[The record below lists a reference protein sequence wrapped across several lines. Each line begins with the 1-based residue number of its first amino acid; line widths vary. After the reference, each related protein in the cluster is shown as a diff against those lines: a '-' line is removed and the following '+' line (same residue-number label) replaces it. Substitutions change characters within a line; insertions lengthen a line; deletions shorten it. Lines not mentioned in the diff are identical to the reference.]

1 MLRRAGR
8 FAGKVTFVLSKAVIK
23 TGWKAGQITAR
34 TGMTTGKFVARK
46 GLNTGK
52 HIINKANPINKRI
65 NKSDIADHGVE
76 SLRLANTAY
85 KTGKQT
91 IKTTKTTI
99 KTTEKSIKLAGE
111 TAKNTKRTVVT
122 TYRVVKA
129 TVIFIKDFT
138 IALVTVATSPALW
151 IVVAASV
158 IIAVLISA
166 AATLLGGASEYEEQI
181 RQAINDPIGLVDNI
195 PEDIQNA
202 LEYFRI
208 ACENKKTEYCDM
220 INNLYYDIDNLPESD
235 LVYEVRNSP
244 PTTYDTSIA
253 TSSRKVTLC
262 NAWDVT
268 LSAPE
273 ALSIV
278 YVLLERAEN
287 EANGTELELYPV
299 EYSQLAFDELLDI
312 CCIHTDTVFSGQEC
326 PQRNCSLHYDEQ
338 PNPAYTTAYNAY
350 IQEVDRYNDFLEN
363 VSPWSAEYR
372 SRLEAQA
379 AEPNHMA
386 REAMQSW
393 VDDAKEM
400 LQQAFN
406 NWEYVFGW
414 TGWEVN
420 EYMDINCQAW
430 LGEFVEDAQTTM
442 NNTPQTIQTPYYTCD
457 HLHELHSIGLNLF
470 NADETMNLYS
480 FTEAERQ
487 WVANLTQTYS
497 AYFQYLEQGGG

>member
-166 AATLLGGASEYEEQI
+166 AATLLGGASEYEEQV
-181 RQAINDPIGLVDNI
+181 RQATNDPVALAEDM
-195 PEDIQNA
+195 PEDIQDA
-202 LEYFRI
+202 LGYFQT
-208 ACENKKTEYCDM
+208 ACDNQRNEYCGK
-220 INNLYYDIDNLPESD
+220 INGLYYNINDLKNSD
-235 LVYEVRNSP
+235 LVYMRRNNP
-244 PTTYDTSIA
+244 PAEFQKSYA
-253 TSSRKVTLC
+253 TDGKKTQLC
-262 NAWDVT
+262 EAWDVKII
-268 LSAPE
+268 APE
-273 ALSIV
+273 ALAIV

-287 EANGTELELYPV
+287 EANGTEMDLYPI
-299 EYSQLAFDELLDI
+299 EYTQEAFDDLLDM
-312 CCIHTDTVFSGQEC
+312 CCETTEDVYERQEC
-326 PQRNCSLHYDEQ
+326 LTLDCSEEYEET
-338 PNPAYTTAYNAY
+338 PNPAYTIASTEYNTAVN
-350 IQEVDRYNDFLEN
+350 RYNDFLFN
-363 VSPWSAEYR
+363 VAPYSEEYR
-372 SRLEAQA
+372 SRLEAYYA
-379 AEPNHMA
+379 ANNNARSAMA
-386 REAMQSW
+386 DWVTGAYAML
-393 VDDAKEM
+393 V
-400 LQQAFN
+400 QAFQ
-406 NWEYVFGW
+406 NWESVFGV
-414 TGWEVN
+414 TGWEIN
-420 EYMDINCQAW
+420 EYMDINCMAW
-430 LGEFVEDAQTTM
+430 LGDFVESAYATLQS
-442 NNTPQTIQTPYYTCD
+442 TPETIRTPRPVCE
-457 HLHELHSIGLNLF
+457 HLHDLHSLGLNFF
-470 NADETMNLYS
+470 NAEETMARYS
-480 FTEAERQ
+480 FTDAELQ
-487 WVANLTQTYS
+487 WAENLTQTYS
-497 AYFQYLEQGGG
+497 AYFQYLEEEGGG